1 MGGLFDPTMYI
12 VKGIVVLNNDGNRV
26 LAKYYDP
33 VVLPTVKEQKTFEKD
48 LFNKTYRANAEIIM
62 LNGLTCVYKSNVDLF
77 FYVIGNSHDNELILL
92 SMLQCLF
99 NSLSQVLRRNVEE
112 KALYQNLDIVM
123 LVIDEICDDG
133 VIMEAD
139 STAVVQRVALRSE
152 DIPLGEQTV
161 GQVFHTAKEQLKWSL
176 LK

>member
-1 MGGLFDPTMYI
+1 M
-12 VKGIVVLNNDGNRV
+12 
-26 LAKYYDP
+26 
-33 VVLPTVKEQKTFEKD
+33 
-48 LFNKTYRANAEIIM
+48 
-62 LNGLTCVYKSNVDLF
+62 TCVYKSNVDLF
-77 FYVIGNSHDNELILL
+77 FYVIGNSHENELILL
-92 SMLQCLF
+92 SVLQCLF
-99 NSLSQVLRRNVEE
+99 NSPSQVLRRNVEE

-139 STAVVQRVALRSE
+139 STAVVQRVALRAE

-161 GQVFHTAKEQLKWSL
+161 GQVFQSAKEQLKWSL